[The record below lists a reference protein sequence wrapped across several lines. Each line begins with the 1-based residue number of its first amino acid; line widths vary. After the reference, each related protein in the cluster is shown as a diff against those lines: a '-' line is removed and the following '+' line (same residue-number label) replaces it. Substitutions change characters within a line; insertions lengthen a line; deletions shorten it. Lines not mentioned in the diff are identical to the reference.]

1 MVGLAGKTEFDDAK
15 AAMICEAAEEAF
27 LTLTW
32 KINWEFA
39 HDQDLEKRVSTSMKN
54 ILSGIYF
61 IFSTNILIL
70 SSLTTHEIRGVSFF
84 SHHRKG
90 KLTSTNQRFYQNI
103 FGTLKNRLEKRATSL
118 VMK

>member
-1 MVGLAGKTEFDDAK
+1 MAGKTEFDYAK

-39 HDQDLEKRVSTSMKN
+39 HDQDLEKRVNMSVIN

-61 IFSTNILIL
+61 IFSADILIL
-70 SSLTTHEIRGVSFF
+70 SSPTIHEFRRV
-84 SHHRKG
+84 
-90 KLTSTNQRFYQNI
+90 
-103 FGTLKNRLEKRATSL
+103 
-118 VMK
+118 